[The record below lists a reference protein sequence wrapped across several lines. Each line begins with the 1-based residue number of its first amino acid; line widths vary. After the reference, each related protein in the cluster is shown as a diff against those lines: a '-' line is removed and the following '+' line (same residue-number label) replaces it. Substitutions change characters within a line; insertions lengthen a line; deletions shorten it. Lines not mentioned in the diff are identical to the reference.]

1 MRVRATVTPRAG
13 CLCEGLR
20 AHAGVR
26 GMTRTAITPSMK
38 RPPAICEAVA
48 SHHRVSRAARLVMPA
63 CFAFMAAA
71 CTTPP
76 TAQIPPANDTLPDAL
91 RATPNE
97 VLQDVL
103 TAVGDTTYTCRRKGD
118 ALSWVETGSDAT
130 LVDPARRSVGT
141 VAPGRYFVGYDGSY
155 VVGRVAGE
163 EVVAANALPWQRLVA
178 RFNAGE
184 RRGEGRFAR
193 TSSVQRVQ
201 TTGGMPPDP
210 ACAQE
215 GVSLF
220 VPYSATYL
228 FYRNAEPSTG
238 NAVTTPVP
246 GPAVNV
252 SHAVASSGVPA
263 SASDAVRE

>member
-1 MRVRATVTPRAG
+1 
-13 CLCEGLR
+13 
-20 AHAGVR
+20 
-26 GMTRTAITPSMK
+26 
-38 RPPAICEAVA
+38 
-48 SHHRVSRAARLVMPA
+48 MPA
-63 CFAFMAAA
+63 CLAFMVVAA

-76 TAQIPPANDTLPDAL
+76 TAQMPPANDTLPDAL

-97 VLQDVL
+97 VLADVL
-103 TAVGDTTYTCRRKGD
+103 TAVGDTTYTCRRNGD
-118 ALSWVETGSDAT
+118 TLTWVATGSDAT

-155 VVGRVAGE
+155 VVGRVVGE

-210 ACAQE
+210 ACGQE
-215 GVSLF
+215 GVSLL

-228 FYRNAEPSTG
+228 FYRNAEPSAD
-238 NAVTTPVP
+238 NAVTQPVP
-246 GPAVNV
+246 KPGISVT
-252 SHAVASSGVPA
+252 HEVASSDVSASATA
-263 SASDAVRE
+263 SASNAAHE

>member
-1 MRVRATVTPRAG
+1 
-13 CLCEGLR
+13 
-20 AHAGVR
+20 
-26 GMTRTAITPSMK
+26 MTRTAITPSMK
-38 RPPAICEAVA
+38 RPPAACEPVA
-48 SHHRVSRAARLVMPA
+48 LRRRVSRGARFAMPA

-76 TAQIPPANDTLPDAL
+76 AAQLPPANDTLPEAL
-91 RATPNE
+91 RATQNE

-103 TAVGDTTYTCRRKGD
+103 TAVGDTTYTCRRNGD
-118 ALSWVETGSDAT
+118 ALTWVATGSDAT

-155 VVGRVAGE
+155 VVGRVVGE

-210 ACAQE
+210 ACGQE
-215 GVSLF
+215 GVSLL

-228 FYRNAEPSTG
+228 FYRNAEPTAG

-246 GPAVNV
+246 APGVSV
-252 SHAVASSGVPA
+252 SHAVASSDVPA
-263 SASDAVRE
+263 SASGDAARE